1 MPNNSA
7 LRGQL
12 LRHYHDEL
20 GHYGTYR
27 MLAHLKES
35 YFWPKMSFSVQ
46 NHVSTC
52 PQCQL
57 VKATTQKRSG
67 LMSPLPVPKRPWE
80 MFSMDLIVQ
89 LPDSNGYDAIVVFVC
104 LYSKMVHVV
113 PTRTTVTAA
122 QLARIYLHEVYRL
135 HGVSKVCVSDRD
147 SKFTSA
153 FWQAFHA
160 LLGTKL
166 NISSAYHPQTDG
178 QTERMNITLEHI
190 IRAYC
195 YERHDLWAEYLDAAE
210 FAMNL
215 HKSASTQFSPF
226 QVVYGFNPE
235 TFASL
240 AADTP
245 RGDTYDLLAERENI
259 AKQVEINLREAK
271 IFQKHYADKRVQDG
285 ELELGDR
292 VAIDTVGLTL
302 RGQRSKAWKQRY
314 MGPYAIV
321 EKVNPLVYKLALP
334 SALKAVHPT
343 FHISKLRLWRDD
355 KVYPDRVVA
364 EAAAAVA
371 ADVAK
376 GSFQVESISAVR
388 IGRRPS
394 PDVPACYKYGD
405 ALLFLV
411 HWTGYTQQ
419 EDSWEPLRLM
429 QSLAALDDFFK
440 TEVWT
445 TFKATSTY
453 KAFYKSNPARCPKPS
468 TC

>member
-1 MPNNSA
+1 
-7 LRGQL
+7 
-12 LRHYHDEL
+12 
-20 GHYGTYR
+20 
-27 MLAHLKES
+27 
-35 YFWPKMSFSVQ
+35 
-46 NHVSTC
+46 
-52 PQCQL
+52 
-57 VKATTQKRSG
+57 
-67 LMSPLPVPKRPWE
+67 
-80 MFSMDLIVQ
+80 MDLIVQ

-113 PTRTTVTAA
+113 PTRTTVIAA

-178 QTERMNITLEHI
+178 QTERMNKTLEQI

-226 QVVYGFNPE
+226 EVVYGFNPE

-302 RGQRSKAWKQRY
+302 HDQRSKA
-314 MGPYAIV
+314 
-321 EKVNPLVYKLALP
+321 
-334 SALKAVHPT
+334 
-343 FHISKLRLWRDD
+343 
-355 KVYPDRVVA
+355 
-364 EAAAAVA
+364 
-371 ADVAK
+371 
-376 GSFQVESISAVR
+376 
-388 IGRRPS
+388 
-394 PDVPACYKYGD
+394 
-405 ALLFLV
+405 
-411 HWTGYTQQ
+411 
-419 EDSWEPLRLM
+419 
-429 QSLAALDDFFK
+429 
-440 TEVWT
+440 
-445 TFKATSTY
+445 
-453 KAFYKSNPARCPKPS
+453 
-468 TC
+468 

>member
-1 MPNNSA
+1 MSSIRTTYVADPKYSGPTPPVGCVPDESGIYRLDGRVCVPNNSA

-35 YFWPKMSFSVQ
+35 YFWPKMSFSVE

-80 MFSMDLIVQ
+80 MFNMDLIVP

-122 QLARIYLHEVYRL
+122 QLAIIYLHEVYRL

-190 IRAYC
+190 IRAYF

-226 QVVYGFNPE
+226 QVVYGFNPKP
-235 TFASL
+235 L
-240 AADTP
+240 P
-245 RGDTYDLLAERENI
+245 R
-259 AKQVEINLREAK
+259 
-271 IFQKHYADKRVQDG
+271 
-285 ELELGDR
+285 
-292 VAIDTVGLTL
+292 
-302 RGQRSKAWKQRY
+302 
-314 MGPYAIV
+314 
-321 EKVNPLVYKLALP
+321 
-334 SALKAVHPT
+334 
-343 FHISKLRLWRDD
+343 
-355 KVYPDRVVA
+355 
-364 EAAAAVA
+364 
-371 ADVAK
+371 
-376 GSFQVESISAVR
+376 
-388 IGRRPS
+388 
-394 PDVPACYKYGD
+394 
-405 ALLFLV
+405 
-411 HWTGYTQQ
+411 
-419 EDSWEPLRLM
+419 
-429 QSLAALDDFFK
+429 
-440 TEVWT
+440 
-445 TFKATSTY
+445 
-453 KAFYKSNPARCPKPS
+453 
-468 TC
+468 